1 MLFYVQMRWKIDPPL
16 TLDQFWDLERQEID
30 VALQT
35 IKEGKVRGLYK
46 VAAQPRVIGII
57 EADSIDDLDRTA
69 MGRLPLRN
77 LLEFEVVWALRD
89 YESFAVDVREG
100 YGRLPAAK
108 LSDPSPG
115 Q

>member
-1 MLFYVQMRWKIDPPL
+1 
-16 TLDQFWDLERQEID
+16 
-30 VALQT
+30 
-35 IKEGKVRGLYK
+35 
-46 VAAQPRVIGII
+46 
-57 EADSIDDLDRTA
+57 

-108 LSDPSPG
+108 LNTSSRDELLGTGGKVSSAP
-115 Q
+115 